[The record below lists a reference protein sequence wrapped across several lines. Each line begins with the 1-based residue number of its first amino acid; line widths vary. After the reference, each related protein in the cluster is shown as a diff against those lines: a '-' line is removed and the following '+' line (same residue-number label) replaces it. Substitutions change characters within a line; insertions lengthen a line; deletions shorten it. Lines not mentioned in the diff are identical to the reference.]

1 MLSSHDRAPVFI
13 LQHRA
18 QLSILQQV
26 ENLREFWQGCSLP
39 WLLLFQFLAL
49 GIINHHRDR

>member
-18 QLSILQQV
+18 KLSILQQV
-26 ENLREFWQGCSLP
+26 EKLREFWQGCSHPP
-39 WLLLFQFLAL
+39 WVLLFGFPAL
-49 GIINHHRDR
+49 GINHHRDR